1 MEVNDRHES
10 DLLFT
15 GSIPEL
21 YERFLVPLIFQPYAD
36 DLADRVAEIGT
47 ATVLEVA
54 AGTGVVTRAI
64 AARLPADVAITSTD
78 LNQPMLDYA
87 ASIGTGDSVTWQ
99 QADALNLPFDE
110 GSFDTVVCQ
119 FGAMFFPDRARAY
132 AESCRV
138 LRSGGTLLFN
148 VWDDIEHNEV
158 PKVVND
164 SVALAFPR
172 DPPGFL
178 ARTPHGY
185 HDTDLIRHEL
195 TEAGFSARP
204 SIDSLEARSRAA
216 SCTHPA
222 IGFCQGTP
230 LRNEIEARD
239 PSRLEEVTSI
249 AAAAVGDRFG
259 TTDIDGQIRA
269 HVITVVKQ

>member
-1 MEVNDRHES
+1 MEVNDRQES

-36 DLADRVAEIGT
+36 DLGDRVGEIGP

-64 AARLPADVAITSTD
+64 AARLGTAAAITSTD

-87 ASIGTGDSVTWQ
+87 ASIGPGDSVTWQ

-110 GSFDTVVCQ
+110 GSFDAVVCQ

-148 VWDDIEHNEV
+148 VWDDIDHNEV

-164 SVALAFPR
+164 AVAKAFPH

-195 TEAGFSARP
+195 TAVGFSASP

-259 TTDIDGQIRA
+259 SSDIDGLIRA
-269 HVITVVKQ
+269 YVIAAVKP